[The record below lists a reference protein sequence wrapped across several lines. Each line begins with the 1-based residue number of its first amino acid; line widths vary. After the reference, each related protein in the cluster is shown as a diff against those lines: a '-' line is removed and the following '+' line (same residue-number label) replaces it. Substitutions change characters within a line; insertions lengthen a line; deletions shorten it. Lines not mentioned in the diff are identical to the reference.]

1 MEVNGRVRVSLCK
14 DSCTNMWACTCAC
27 VCACVFLPILRLD
40 EDVITIPRL
49 PWDEA
54 DAGGLVEALQSS
66 DDDIT
71 LFLSYRPVRN
81 MELCVKLH
89 DDKES

>member
-1 MEVNGRVRVSLCK
+1 MEGLGLGLVCAK
-14 DSCTNMWACTCAC
+14 IAAQTWACTCAC

-40 EDVITIPRL
+40 EDVITILRL

-71 LFLSYRPVRN
+71 LFLSYRPVWN